1 MRRGDIWWASL
12 PDPQGSGP
20 GYRRPVVVIQS
31 DSFNES
37 RINTV
42 IVAILTSN
50 LNLAAAPGNVTI
62 EQRVSMLS
70 NDSIVNVSQV
80 LTLDRFL
87 LTEAVGKLPD
97 RIMDTIDD
105 GLRLVMNL

>member
-1 MRRGDIWWASL
+1 MRRGEIWWASL
-12 PDPQGSGP
+12 QDPQGSGP
-20 GYRRPVVVIQS
+20 GYRRPVVIVQS

-42 IVAILTSN
+42 IVAIITSN
-50 LNLAAAPGNVTI
+50 LILAAAPGNVVI
-62 EQRVSMLS
+62 ERRVSMLS

-80 LTLDRFL
+80 LTIDRSL
-87 LTEAVGKLPD
+87 LTEVVSKLPD